1 MTAQAAKQLLQQG
14 IARFHMG
21 DRAHA
26 LELIEQA
33 AQLDP
38 YHEQAWL
45 WLAGLSRD
53 LDQRRFYLNQVLLIN
68 PQNQAA
74 LQGLE
79 ELQQKPQA
87 SLAQLSQ
94 LPLETSSGKET
105 INLQT
110 INLQAL
116 SASRNILANIS
127 SDSERTALV
136 ELIIKEL
143 KHHNPKNDIILK
155 IGQSYHL
162 TWSQSEAL
170 IDVVAEQYRDRIEVR
185 SLQSILV
192 SPFAAIATIVTIGLF
207 GIICA
212 NFSPVSLNRLIPF
225 GLIAYS
231 IIMFVLLI
239 AFVVHISRKVE
250 KISLHTML
258 PIVVISIHL
267 FGSLVMACVSTLVFF
282 Q

>member
-1 MTAQAAKQLLQQG
+1 MTSQPAKQLLQQG

-21 DRAHA
+21 DRTHA

-38 YHEQAWL
+38 YNEQAWL

-68 PQNQAA
+68 PQNAAA

-79 ELQQKPQA
+79 ELRQKPQA

-94 LPLETSSGKET
+94 LPLETSSGKDT

-116 SASRNILANIS
+116 HLSQNVLQNLP
-127 SDSERTALV
+127 SDAARSELV

-143 KHHNPKNDIILK
+143 QQHNAKSHIILK
-155 IGQSYHL
+155 IGQSHHL
-162 TWSQSEAL
+162 TWNQSETL
-170 IDVVAEQYRDRIEVR
+170 IDEIAEQYKELIYRKTFWNLTLSPIFAIGI
-185 SLQSILV
+185 SLAV
-192 SPFAAIATIVTIGLF
+192 GLF
-207 GIICA
+207 AVSFSSLAPESSINPMII
-212 NFSPVSLNRLIPF
+212 SVTYTSL
-225 GLIAYS
+225 
-231 IIMFVLLI
+231 MFFLLI
-239 AFVVHISRKVE
+239 MAIIYTARTSETLSIKKVVVITMIVIHFLFSFSMLC
-250 KISLHTML
+250 ISLG
-258 PIVVISIHL
+258 VR
-267 FGSLVMACVSTLVFF
+267 
-282 Q
+282 